1 MIFLAKIKI
10 RVLGIHLTSAPLP
23 SNSPLPSLTWL
34 SPTTF
39 GVKFYVSKKIIKK
52 SLMKSK
58 HTVRSLIRYYAV
70 HIIVFYTYKLPKK
83 YYILWIDR

>member
-39 GVKFYVSKKIIKK
+39 GVKFLCIEKNYQKIINEIKAYCTK
-52 SLMKSK
+52 FNSVLCSTHNCVLYFIIITQKVL
-58 HTVRSLIRYYAV
+58 HTL
-70 HIIVFYTYKLPKK
+70 
-83 YYILWIDR
+83 D